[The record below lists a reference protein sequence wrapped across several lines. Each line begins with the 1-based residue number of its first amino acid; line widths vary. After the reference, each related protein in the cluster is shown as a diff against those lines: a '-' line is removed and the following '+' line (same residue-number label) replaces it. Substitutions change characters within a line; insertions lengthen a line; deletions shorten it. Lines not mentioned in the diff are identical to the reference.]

1 MPLISRSMATKSD
14 DRTWRRSSASDGSKF
29 AVVTV
34 FKGNAESHC
43 VGVVGVAGDRARAST
58 RESDGEGSLYGFIVC
73 AAFFGSEV

>member
-34 FKGNAESHC
+34 FEGNAESHC
-43 VGVVGVAGDRARAST
+43 VVVAGHRARAT
-58 RESDGEGSLYGFIVC
+58 ARDNDGVGSLCFIFLVR
-73 AAFFGSEV
+73 GLEEG